1 MNLTLDE
8 IQNFKGKYPKQ
19 IWSLFFSEMWE
30 RFCFYGMRGM
40 LVFFMISQLNFHEKE
55 ANLQY
60 GATQAFVYAF
70 TFVGGLFADKILG
83 FRKSLFWGGLL
94 MIVGSLILATDPHKF
109 FFLGIAFTVVGTGF
123 FKPNISSMV
132 GQLYKPNDSRA
143 DAGFSL
149 FYAGI
154 NLGALLGGYLC
165 IAIGKGELLSHLIPE
180 GLHWNVA
187 FGLAAIVMVIS
198 LVNFIFT
205 QRSLGTIGLQPG
217 HPNHEVK
224 SAPMPK
230 WKEYGV
236 YILSLIFIPIIMK
249 MVSVP
254 EYTDYFMWIVGPL
267 TILYLFYEFSR
278 IDQDLY
284 KNPFSLKGRL
294 SREKYILNS
303 LLILVIYL
311 SLILYSYY
319 KMNWLYCLPII
330 PLSWFNI
337 VFQTKRCHDINL
349 NGWYQLIPFFGIYLL
364 LKKGDIGKNDYG
376 TTEITHNKTLDPSIK
391 KLYAALIFI
400 LFSIVFWGIYE
411 QSGGSLSIFAAKN
424 LNKDLL
430 GLDPN
435 GVNNS
440 GGAFFIIFLAPLLG
454 LLWIWMNKKKIEPNT
469 IIKFGLGFIF
479 LGLGYYVLFATRLF
493 ADLQGVTSLNFFT
506 LALLVITLGELC
518 LSPIGLSIMTKL
530 STKNLQGMMM
540 GMWFLASAYGQ
551 YVAGIIGA
559 GLADAKEG
567 STNYDA
573 LITYTEGY
581 KQLALYAVIAGVV
594 LILISPLIKK
604 LMQEVK

>member
-165 IAIGKGELLSHLIPE
+165 IAIGKGELFGSIISE
-180 GLHWNVA
+180 SMRWNVA

-198 LVNFIFT
+198 LINFVFT

-217 HPNHEVK
+217 HPENEVK

-230 WKEYGV
+230 YKEYGV
-236 YILSLIFIPIIMK
+236 YFLSLIFIPIIMK

-254 EYTDYFMWIVGPL
+254 EYTDYFMWTVGPL
-267 TILYLFYEFSR
+267 TLIYLFYEMSKVTPAER
-278 IDQDLY
+278 
-284 KNPFSLKGRL
+284 
-294 SREKYILNS
+294 
-303 LLILVIYL
+303 
-311 SLILYSYY
+311 
-319 KMNWLYCLPII
+319 
-330 PLSWFNI
+330 
-337 VFQTKRCHDINL
+337 
-349 NGWYQLIPFFGIYLL
+349 
-364 LKKGDIGKNDYG
+364 
-376 TTEITHNKTLDPSIK
+376 K
-391 KLYAALIFI
+391 KLWAALVFI
-400 LFSIVFWGIYE
+400 LFSILFWGIYE

-454 LLWIWMNKKKIEPNT
+454 LLWIWMSKRKIEPNT

-493 ADLQGVTSLNFFT
+493 ADLQGITSLNFFT
-506 LALLVITLGELC
+506 IALLVITLGELC

-559 GLADAKEG
+559 GLATAKEG

-594 LILISPLIKK
+594 LILISPLVKK

>member
-1 MNLTLDE
+1 MSLTLDE
-8 IQNFKGKYPKQ
+8 IQNFKGKYPRQ

-94 MIVGSLILATDPHKF
+94 MILGSLILATDPHKF

-165 IAIGKGELLSHLIPE
+165 IAIGKGEFLGNMIAEEMRWHI
-180 GLHWNVA
+180 A
-187 FGLAAIVMVIS
+187 FGLASVVMVVS
-198 LVNFIFT
+198 LINFVFT
-205 QRSLGTIGLQPG
+205 QRRLGTIGLQPG
-217 HPNHEVK
+217 HPLAETK
-224 SAPMPK
+224 SSPIPK

-236 YILSLIFIPIIMK
+236 YVLSLVFIPVIMT
-249 MVSVP
+249 MVAKT
-254 EYTDYFMWIVGPL
+254 EYTDYFMWTIGPL
-267 TILYLFYEFSR
+267 TLIYLFYEMSKVTAAER
-278 IDQDLY
+278 
-284 KNPFSLKGRL
+284 
-294 SREKYILNS
+294 
-303 LLILVIYL
+303 
-311 SLILYSYY
+311 
-319 KMNWLYCLPII
+319 
-330 PLSWFNI
+330 
-337 VFQTKRCHDINL
+337 
-349 NGWYQLIPFFGIYLL
+349 
-364 LKKGDIGKNDYG
+364 
-376 TTEITHNKTLDPSIK
+376 K
-391 KLYAALIFI
+391 KLWAALVFI
-400 LFSIVFWGIYE
+400 IFSIIFWGIYE

-424 LNKDLL
+424 LNKDLF

-440 GGAFFIIFLAPLLG
+440 GGAFFIIFLAPLVG
-454 LLWIWMNKKKIEPNT
+454 LLWIWLNKRKIEPNT

-479 LGLGYYVLFATRLF
+479 LGAGYYVLFATRLF
-493 ADLQGVTSLNFFT
+493 ADLQGITSLNFFT
-506 LALLVITLGELC
+506 LALLIITLGELC

-559 GLADAKEG
+559 SLATAKEG
-567 STNYDA
+567 STNYDE
-573 LITYTEGY
+573 LITYTDGY
-581 KQLALYAVIAGVV
+581 KQLGLYAVIAGVV
-594 LILISPLIKK
+594 LILISPFVKK
-604 LMQEVK
+604 LMQDVK

>member
-198 LVNFIFT
+198 LINFIFT

-217 HPNHEVK
+217 HPDHEVK

-236 YILSLIFIPIIMK
+236 YVLSLIFIPIIMI

-254 EYTDYFMWIVGPL
+254 QYTDYFMWTVGPL
-267 TILYLFYEFSR
+267 TLIYLFFEMSKVTSADR
-278 IDQDLY
+278 
-284 KNPFSLKGRL
+284 
-294 SREKYILNS
+294 
-303 LLILVIYL
+303 
-311 SLILYSYY
+311 
-319 KMNWLYCLPII
+319 
-330 PLSWFNI
+330 
-337 VFQTKRCHDINL
+337 
-349 NGWYQLIPFFGIYLL
+349 
-364 LKKGDIGKNDYG
+364 
-376 TTEITHNKTLDPSIK
+376 K
-391 KLYAALIFI
+391 KLWAALIFI
-400 LFSIVFWGIYE
+400 IFSILFWGIYE

-424 LNKDLL
+424 LNKDLF

-454 LLWIWMNKKKIEPNT
+454 LLWIWMSKRKFEPNT

-479 LGLGYYVLFATRLF
+479 LGLGYYVLFATKLF
-493 ADLQGVTSLNFFT
+493 ADLQGITSLNFFT

-581 KQLALYAVIAGVV
+581 KQLGLYAVIAGVV
-594 LILISPLIKK
+594 LILISPWVKK
-604 LMQEVK
+604 LMQEVR